1 MIEYL
6 YDAIRASAGN
16 DLAIAAYITDKEG
29 NPVTENCNLFIHSDE
44 EHLITANGVYEEGQW
59 TFNIPATATRGLM
72 GRYWYSICQDDN
84 DLCFK
89 QPIYF
94 V

>member
-6 YDAIRASAGN
+6 YDAIRASAGS
-16 DLAIAAYITDKEG
+16 DLAIAANITDKEG
-29 NPVTENCNLFIHSDE
+29 NPITENCNLYIHSDE
-44 EHLITANGVYEEGQW
+44 EHLITAEAKYEEEQW
-59 TFNIPATATRGLM
+59 LFSIPATATKNLR
-72 GRYWYSICQDDN
+72 GRYWYCICQAEN

>member
-6 YDAIRASAGN
+6 YDAIRASAGR
-16 DLAIAAYITDKEG
+16 DLAIAASITDAEG
-29 NPVTENCNLFIHSDE
+29 NQITENCVLNIHSDE
-44 EHLITANGVYEEGQW
+44 EHLITAEGAFIEDQW
-59 TFNIPATATRGLM
+59 IFEVPATATRGLM
-72 GRYWYSICQDDN
+72 GRYWYSICQGDN